1 MAQSIVNI
9 LSQCEIQH
17 LCSLPEV
24 SNAKEKLDA
33 YTMAGVVYFSIP
45 LTTTIRDALTS
56 RFRIDLSNITKIPMR
71 WIKGDTAPHVDV
83 GAEDFENTYLMYLSD
98 SPGELILD
106 NVSYPIATNTAYIF
120 NEGILHKTSNTEN
133 VPRLMIGPMN
143 EYAEPVGFVIRYYP
157 TQADALAITN
167 QFPGSSSNSIVGSGG
182 PYGGFTSWR
191 IASNSTGSSSQT
203 VVYMNGD
210 SLNFDG
216 SYYLYPTS
224 PCFLEGTK
232 ILCLVAGVEKYIPI
246 EHMKNGTLVKTLK
259 DGYKKVELI
268 GKGEIQNPDDDEYTE
283 NRLYNCSPIKYPELN
298 DELYITGCHSIL
310 VDKITDEQRNNII
323 KQFGKVYVTNG
334 KFRLMSCLDER
345 AKPWNSLGSYTIWHF
360 ALEHTDISMNY
371 GVYAN
376 GLLVETCCIRFMR
389 DKSNMR
395 II

>member
-1 MAQSIVNI
+1 
-9 LSQCEIQH
+9 
-17 LCSLPEV
+17 
-24 SNAKEKLDA
+24 
-33 YTMAGVVYFSIP
+33 
-45 LTTTIRDALTS
+45 
-56 RFRIDLSNITKIPMR
+56 
-71 WIKGDTAPHVDV
+71 
-83 GAEDFENTYLMYLSD
+83 
-98 SPGELILD
+98 
-106 NVSYPIATNTAYIF
+106 
-120 NEGILHKTSNTEN
+120 
-133 VPRLMIGPMN
+133 
-143 EYAEPVGFVIRYYP
+143 
-157 TQADALAITN
+157 
-167 QFPGSSSNSIVGSGG
+167 
-182 PYGGFTSWR
+182 
-191 IASNSTGSSSQT
+191 
-203 VVYMNGD
+203 
-210 SLNFDG
+210 
-216 SYYLYPTS
+216 
-224 PCFLEGTK
+224 
-232 ILCLVAGVEKYIPI
+232 LVAGVEKYIPI